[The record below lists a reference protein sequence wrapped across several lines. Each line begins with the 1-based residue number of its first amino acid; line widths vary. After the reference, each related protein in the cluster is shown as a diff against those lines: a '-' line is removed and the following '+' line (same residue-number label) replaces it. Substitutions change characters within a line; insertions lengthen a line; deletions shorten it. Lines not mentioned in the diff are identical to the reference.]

1 MNQPDDSEYEIQEPK
16 YFEPNKRE
24 PKQIEPLATSHF
36 EDEYSLEDT
45 EADRGKPPSWATR
58 AIGLL
63 LATLILNGPVSY
75 FLSSG
80 WIFWIS
86 NLPTYLYKLVPFV
99 LFVCTGLFV
108 CQYGAIWLW
117 LKLHLSDWLLRAVL
131 SSLIVAAVTLSGT
144 INLLL
149 SIASGPFRSG
159 NPWPEV
165 MLLSCIFLPWAGA
178 YYWMHSRLLGLLLK
192 RTDLTLEF
200 GLQGSNQY
208 TIRRLLGWMMVFA
221 IVSLVLKYLAA
232 SGMSMDLGFIALS
245 AMWTVLSAFFSALII
260 YTQVASR
267 FALERRK
274 FHWYWWILVVIAP
287 PVYLGCAW
295 SFTRVLTQTLASGQ
309 PLLSDLPYAYLLE
322 LGFVLGTWIQLS
334 LIPKRGF

>member
-36 EDEYSLEDT
+36 EDEYSLEKT
-45 EADRGKPPSWATR
+45 EADRGKPQSWATR

-63 LATLILNGPVSY
+63 LATLTLNGIVSSY
-75 FLSSG
+75 LFSG
-80 WIFWIS
+80 WIF
-86 NLPTYLYKLVPFV
+86 NLPTYLYELDSF
-99 LFVCTGLFV
+99 LSFVCPGLFV
-108 CQYGAIWLW
+108 CQYGAIWVW
-117 LKLHLSDWLLRAVL
+117 LKLYRSGWLLRAVL
-131 SSLIVAAVTLSGT
+131 SSSIVVAVTLSGT
-144 INLLL
+144 INLLF
-149 SIASGPFRSG
+149 SIVSGPFRSG
-159 NPWPEV
+159 NPWPDV

-208 TIRRLLGWMMVFA
+208 SILGLLGWMMVFA

-232 SGMSMDLGFIALS
+232 SGMSMDLGFIALC

-260 YTQVASR
+260 YTQFASR

-287 PVYLGCAW
+287 PIYVGCAL
-295 SFTRVLTQTLASGQ
+295 SFERFLTPTLPSGD
-309 PLLSDLPYAYLLE
+309 PLSDLAYTYLVE
-322 LGFVLGTWIQLS
+322 LGFVVGTWIQLK
-334 LIPKRGF
+334 LIPERGF